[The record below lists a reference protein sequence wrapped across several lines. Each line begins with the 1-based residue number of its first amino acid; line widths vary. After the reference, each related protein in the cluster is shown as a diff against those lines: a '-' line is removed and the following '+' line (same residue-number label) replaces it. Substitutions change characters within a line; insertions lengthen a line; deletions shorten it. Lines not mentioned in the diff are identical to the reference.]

1 MEIKK
6 PQEAI
11 ITTRKILRRRKN
23 VKLSYNGNN
32 EENNRK
38 KYCQVWEE
46 KVNHHSKNEPHE

>member
-23 VKLSYNGNN
+23 VKLSYNGSNK
-32 EENNRK
+32 ENNRK

-46 KVNHHSKNEPHE
+46 KVSHSKNEPHE

>member
-46 KVNHHSKNEPHE
+46 KVSHSKNEPHE

>member
-11 ITTRKILRRRKN
+11 ITTRKFLRKRKN

-32 EENNRK
+32 KEYNRK
-38 KYCQVWEE
+38 KYCRVWEE
-46 KVNHHSKNEPHE
+46 EKVSHSKNEPHE